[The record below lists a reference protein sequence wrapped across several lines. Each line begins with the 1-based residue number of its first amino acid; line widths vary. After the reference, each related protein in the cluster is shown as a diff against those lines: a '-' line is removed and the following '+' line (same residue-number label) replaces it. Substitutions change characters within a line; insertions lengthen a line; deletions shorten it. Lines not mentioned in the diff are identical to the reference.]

1 MNPGDPVPP
10 QDIESEI
17 AALIEVMRLT
27 GQRLE
32 TLTAGEV
39 DAVTYRDGRTV
50 MLQRAQEHMRRSDA
64 AKQAAILD
72 ALPAHIAMLDPR
84 GAIVSVNE
92 AWRRHAHAN
101 PVTGMEYP
109 IGLDYAENCDRVIG
123 KDAAEA
129 QQVAAG
135 VRAVLAGRSG
145 SFAFEYQSGL
155 PSERRW
161 FLGTIAPLAYEH
173 VHGAVVMHMEI
184 TAQKRVEEESRR
196 FVAAMDAVAD
206 AVYLVDRS
214 SLRFVHVNDAACR
227 DLGKTR
233 AEALALEPW
242 SILSM
247 SRAALDS
254 DYAALIASGAAGAG
268 VVSAKPVELLR
279 NRKDGSQVWVE
290 LRRHAQRSEGRWTIV
305 TLVRDINERKLAEQ
319 ARQSL
324 EAQLR
329 ESQKMEA
336 IGTLA
341 GGVAHDFNNILGAI
355 LGNTE
360 LARLDAAASPLALE
374 SLEEIR
380 KAGLRARELVQQILA
395 FSRRQ
400 PATRRVISLVPVVK
414 ETVRMLR
421 ATISSQISFDL
432 QFPDPPPVVLADS
445 IQMQQALINLVTNA
459 AHAMHGCSGKIT
471 IGVEAIHLEEG
482 SKAPV
487 AGMPPGRYARLTVS
501 DTGHGMD
508 AATLGRV
515 FEPFFTTKPTGEGTG
530 LGLSVVHGIVR
541 AHEGH
546 IAIASAAGAGCT
558 FGLYF
563 PMVSTVPADHDI
575 VPIAPVVTAVAGSG
589 RRILYIDDDESML
602 FLVKRLLQRRD
613 FKVSVHSDQQAAL
626 RALRADPHGFSL
638 VLTDYNMPGL
648 SGLDVANQVRNIRP
662 DLPVA
667 MVSGFITDELRARAA
682 EVGVSELIFKPNVVD
697 EFCDVIQRLVPD
709 GQ

>member
-145 SFAFEYQSGL
+145 SFAFEYQSGS

-242 SILSM
+242 SILGM
-247 SRAALDS
+247 SRAALDG
-254 DYAALIASGAAGAG
+254 DYAALIASGAARAG

-279 NRKDGSQVWVE
+279 NRKDGLQVWVE

-305 TLVRDINERKLAEQ
+305 TVVRDINERKLAEQ

-324 EAQLR
+324 EAQPR
-329 ESQKMEA
+329 
-336 IGTLA
+336 
-341 GGVAHDFNNILGAI
+341 
-355 LGNTE
+355 
-360 LARLDAAASPLALE
+360 
-374 SLEEIR
+374 
-380 KAGLRARELVQQILA
+380 
-395 FSRRQ
+395 
-400 PATRRVISLVPVVK
+400 
-414 ETVRMLR
+414 
-421 ATISSQISFDL
+421 
-432 QFPDPPPVVLADS
+432 
-445 IQMQQALINLVTNA
+445 
-459 AHAMHGCSGKIT
+459 
-471 IGVEAIHLEEG
+471 
-482 SKAPV
+482 
-487 AGMPPGRYARLTVS
+487 
-501 DTGHGMD
+501 
-508 AATLGRV
+508 
-515 FEPFFTTKPTGEGTG
+515 
-530 LGLSVVHGIVR
+530 
-541 AHEGH
+541 
-546 IAIASAAGAGCT
+546 
-558 FGLYF
+558 
-563 PMVSTVPADHDI
+563 
-575 VPIAPVVTAVAGSG
+575 
-589 RRILYIDDDESML
+589 
-602 FLVKRLLQRRD
+602 
-613 FKVSVHSDQQAAL
+613 
-626 RALRADPHGFSL
+626 
-638 VLTDYNMPGL
+638 
-648 SGLDVANQVRNIRP
+648 
-662 DLPVA
+662 
-667 MVSGFITDELRARAA
+667 
-682 EVGVSELIFKPNVVD
+682 
-697 EFCDVIQRLVPD
+697 
-709 GQ
+709 